1 MSGER
6 SLPSEACLHVNDLI
20 LMRITVKYESVIKG
34 SWDEKKTSSSWT
46 LPYLQQYLVGL
57 IIKLLICV
65 HSLYRPYTP
74 FKLLKIPN
82 EGNSN

>member
-34 SWDEKKTSSSWT
+34 SWDEKK
-46 LPYLQQYLVGL
+46 PPVPGPCH
-57 IIKLLICV
+57 IC
-65 HSLYRPYTP
+65 
-74 FKLLKIPN
+74 
-82 EGNSN
+82 SNI

>member
-34 SWDEKKTSSSWT
+34 SWDEQKNLQFLDLAIFAAIFSW
-46 LPYLQQYLVGL
+46 LD
-57 IIKLLICV
+57 
-65 HSLYRPYTP
+65 H
-74 FKLLKIPN
+74 
-82 EGNSN
+82 

>member
-34 SWDEKKTSSSWT
+34 SWDEKKNLQFLDLAIFAAIFSW
-46 LPYLQQYLVGL
+46 LDRL
-57 IIKLLICV
+57 ISV
-65 HSLYRPYTP
+65 HLLYRPYYP